1 VRQGRITRPRLDVY
15 LNYWLIMRLADEV
28 PSHSVFPKFRGYAES
43 GLEIDVVL
51 QDIAHVARTFR
62 SFDEFPPWSPEGRF
76 VYRWRTLDAG
86 VSTPVLTGVVWILQ
100 GFNVLPGSFM
110 TGQMIWAYIGI
121 AVSMIGSV
129 VIWIAVRG
137 GSSERE

>member
-1 VRQGRITRPRLDVY
+1 VKKAL
-15 LNYWLIMRLADEV
+15 LL
-28 PSHSVFPKFRGYAES
+28 
-43 GLEIDVVL
+43 
-51 QDIAHVARTFR
+51 
-62 SFDEFPPWSPEGRF
+62 
-76 VYRWRTLDAG
+76 AG
-86 VSTPVLTGVVWILQ
+86 VLLVLTGVVWILQ

>member
-1 VRQGRITRPRLDVY
+1 MVEDHPMNIALLLG
-15 LNYWLIMRLADEV
+15 
-28 PSHSVFPKFRGYAES
+28 G
-43 GLEIDVVL
+43 VL
-51 QDIAHVARTFR
+51 L
-62 SFDEFPPWSPEGRF
+62 G
-76 VYRWRTLDAG
+76 
-86 VSTPVLTGVVWILQ
+86 LTGVVWILQ

>member
-1 VRQGRITRPRLDVY
+1 
-15 LNYWLIMRLADEV
+15 MR
-28 PSHSVFPKFRGYAES
+28 
-43 GLEIDVVL
+43 VL
-51 QDIAHVARTFR
+51 LVEDHPMKKA
-62 SFDEFPPWSPEGRF
+62 
-76 VYRWRTLDAG
+76 LLLAG
-86 VSTPVLTGVVWILQ
+86 VFLGLTGVVWILQ

>member
-1 VRQGRITRPRLDVY
+1 V
-15 LNYWLIMRLADEV
+15 
-28 PSHSVFPKFRGYAES
+28 
-43 GLEIDVVL
+43 
-51 QDIAHVARTFR
+51 
-62 SFDEFPPWSPEGRF
+62 EGGQMKKA
-76 VYRWRTLDAG
+76 LLLAG
-86 VSTPVLTGVVWILQ
+86 VLLVLTGVVWILQ

-129 VIWIAVRG
+129 VIWIAVLG

>member
-1 VRQGRITRPRLDVY
+1 MKKAL
-15 LNYWLIMRLADEV
+15 LL
-28 PSHSVFPKFRGYAES
+28 
-43 GLEIDVVL
+43 
-51 QDIAHVARTFR
+51 
-62 SFDEFPPWSPEGRF
+62 
-76 VYRWRTLDAG
+76 AG
-86 VSTPVLTGVVWILQ
+86 VLLGLTGVVWILQ

-110 TGQMIWAYIGI
+110 TGQMMWAYIGI

>member
-1 VRQGRITRPRLDVY
+1 V
-15 LNYWLIMRLADEV
+15 E
-28 PSHSVFPKFRGYAES
+28 E
-43 GLEIDVVL
+43 GLMKKAL
-51 QDIAHVARTFR
+51 
-62 SFDEFPPWSPEGRF
+62 
-76 VYRWRTLDAG
+76 LLAG
-86 VSTPVLTGVVWILQ
+86 VLLGLTGVVWILQ